1 MKLKHLISMMLLAL
15 MFNTSKAQVWYPE
28 GVFLNGEPT
37 MMTIDNQVITIG
49 RSAIDATNSYWT
61 VSISDGKTWSK
72 LPQLVLSRTAEI
84 TEIKKYQGMVYVAG
98 NFTFDGG
105 KYNGVVRFNGV
116 SWQGLALFYR
126 PNVTQAVVTTMT
138 TFQGA
143 LIIGGNFQTINSDT
157 MPYLAKF
164 NGLKFSKGFDCKGCE
179 PDYNVTD
186 LSSNDSVLAI
196 GGLFSTINRHKSKFV
211 YNFYSDG
218 SSDTFLNSPKTIDE
232 LTLSGKT
239 VFGVGGA
246 FKDKHL
252 YKFEKSSYVE
262 IKSNLDSVYNINEML
277 VYDGKLVICGVFSL
291 VSSPVIRNRIAWRD
305 ANGNWQDISNNF
317 KVPTYIASG
326 RGLLFALGNAK
337 EPVSIWNPN
346 RFVMRFYP
354 GMALVKTKAFIDANN
369 DCNWDP
375 GEQPAPKQ
383 YVKLPFTNKG
393 VYTNAEGLTEFM
405 VPNSISNTLR
415 FVVRPFRNYI
425 RSNCADTAISKTF
438 NPGQFMDSI
447 QFPLKLVPNIND
459 IRVNISSPKGKL
471 VLKNKRVQ
479 YVIGYENVGSNAI
492 SGTIRLRK
500 SKFFTSEVSLPLQK
514 TIDDSTFE
522 WSYSNLQPGE
532 SKVIVYSGLPSTSEF
547 DNSFRFSAAVAS
559 SISSGTSNF
568 SDDDYDS
575 IPQEVESSIKAFR
588 KDVYPTPI
596 LGDSITYLSYDD
608 RDLRYNI
615 AFNNFS
621 TDTVFYAVVI
631 DTLDI
636 NLDMSYIQETGSNKS
651 YYTELQTDPNNQYRG
666 IIIWHFPNIKL
677 TPNPT
682 MDYEN
687 PNSGAYIGFKVNTKP
702 LSSGYMLK
710 NIASI
715 YYDNNYAGSTNAV
728 YCTLKLSDI
737 HAPEDNSHLML
748 YPNPGTGAFSLMGRL
763 NLGDVVSIYS
773 ANGQMVYQ
781 TSVDNETGMININSG
796 LSQGVYL
803 VQVQTT
809 RGLIS
814 KKLIIE

>member
-1 MKLKHLISMMLLAL
+1 MVLLAL
-15 MFNTSKAQVWYPE
+15 IYDASEAQVWYPE

-37 MMTIDNQVITIG
+37 MLTIDNQVITIG

-61 VSISDGKTWSK
+61 VSISDGKTWFR
-72 LPQLVLSRTAEI
+72 LPLLTLSRQAEI
-84 TEIKKYQGMVYVAG
+84 TDIKKYQGMIYISG
-98 NFTFDGG
+98 NFSFDGN
-105 KYNGVVRFNGV
+105 KSNCLVRFNGV
-116 SWQGLALFYR
+116 DWQGFGLFYR
-126 PNVTQAVVTTMT
+126 PNSTAAVITSMT

-143 LIIGGNFQTINSDT
+143 LILGGNFQTLNSDT
-157 MPYLAKF
+157 FPYLAKY
-164 NGLKFSKGFDCKGCE
+164 NGLKFSKAFDCKGCE

-196 GGLFSTINRHKSKFV
+196 GGLFSTINRHKSRFV
-211 YNFYSDG
+211 YNYYSDG
-218 SSDTFLNSPKTIDE
+218 NMDTFINSPKPIDE
-232 LTLSGKT
+232 LVINGKT

-252 YKFEKSSYVE
+252 YKFEKSGFVE
-262 IKSNLDSVYNINEML
+262 IKSDLDSVYNISEM
-277 VYDGKLVICGVFSL
+277 VMFDSKLVICGAFSL
-291 VSSPVIRNRIAWRD
+291 VASPAIRNRIAWRD

-317 KVPTYIASG
+317 KAPTYVATG
-326 RGLLFALGNAK
+326 RGSLFAVGNA
-337 EPVSIWNPN
+337 PAPISIWNPN
-346 RFVMRFYP
+346 KFVMRFYP

-369 DCNWDP
+369 DCIWDP
-375 GEQPAPKQ
+375 GERPAPKQ

-393 VYTNAEGLTEFM
+393 IFTNANGLSEFM
-405 VPNSISNTLR
+405 VPNSVSNTLR
-415 FVVRPFRNYI
+415 FVVKPFRNYI

-459 IRVNISSPKGKL
+459 IRVSISSPKGKL

-479 YVIGYENVGSNAI
+479 YVIAYENVGSNAI

-500 SKFFTSEVSLPLQK
+500 SKLFTSELSIPLQK
-514 TIDDSTFE
+514 VIDDSTFE
-522 WSYSNLQPGE
+522 WSYTNLQPGE
-532 SKVIVYSGLPSTSEF
+532 SKIIVYSGMPSSSEF
-547 DNSFRFSAAVAS
+547 DNRFQFNAAVAS
-559 SISSGTSNF
+559 SISSGTSDF

-575 IPQEVESSIKAFR
+575 IPQEVESTVKAYR
-588 KDVYPTPI
+588 KDVFPTPG
-596 LGDSITYLSYDD
+596 LGDSITYLSYDE
-608 RDLRYNI
+608 RDLRYHI

-702 LSSGYMLK
+702 LSKGYLLK
-710 NIASI
+710 NVASI

-728 YCTLKLSDI
+728 YCTLQLSGID
-737 HAPEDNSHLML
+737 AVEDNSRIAL
-748 YPNPGTGAFSLMGRL
+748 YPNPCAGEFSIMGKL
-763 NLGDVVSIYS
+763 SYGDKVSVYS
-773 ANGQMVYQ
+773 VNGQLVCS
-781 TSVDNETGMININSG
+781 TSVEDESG
-796 LSQGVYL
+796 IATIRASLPKGIYL
-803 VQVQTT
+803 VQVQT
-809 RGLIS
+809 RWGVVN